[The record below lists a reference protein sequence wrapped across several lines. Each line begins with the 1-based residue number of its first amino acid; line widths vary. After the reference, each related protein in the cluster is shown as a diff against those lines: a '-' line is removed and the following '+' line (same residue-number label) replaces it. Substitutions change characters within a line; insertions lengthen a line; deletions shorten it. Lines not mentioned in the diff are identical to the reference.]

1 MHRRLRCG
9 LRHQHQT
16 LNDRQRTRETAMNAR
31 KVIPV
36 TSTSE
41 LAEIARVGRAFQTM
55 LSMLVLIW
63 AGGAWCQIP
72 RSLAGVA
79 KEVPGQTH
87 ATPASERARQQQRA
101 QMAVNAATA
110 NAVDTVA
117 AALATANYS
126 FVIIN
131 VPNAAFV
138 QPNAVNDAGVVA
150 GYYDDA
156 SYNSHGFI
164 WQDGTVTSIDYPGA
178 LQTSFTGINGYG
190 VVSGV
195 YTDASNNNHGFTYSL
210 ANSTWTVL
218 PAISLPAIPGDW
230 LWAVYQG
237 TNLGINNHGDVIGC
251 ASHGSQALSWIWHP
265 GSRSYSYFTIPGA
278 AEATTCAQVFNNSG
292 HVVGEMTAA
301 YGTARGSL
309 AFVQDGADD
318 YQTFASTQLLSSSSF
333 FAPFGVNDSDTVV
346 GTAASSTGLVGF
358 IRARDGVVKL
368 VNDTAYA
375 QTYVTG
381 INDHQVL
388 VGDVYDATTG
398 ANPGFIAYPKY

>member
-1 MHRRLRCG
+1 
-9 LRHQHQT
+9 
-16 LNDRQRTRETAMNAR
+16 
-31 KVIPV
+31 
-36 TSTSE
+36 
-41 LAEIARVGRAFQTM
+41 
-55 LSMLVLIW
+55 
-63 AGGAWCQIP
+63 
-72 RSLAGVA
+72 
-79 KEVPGQTH
+79 
-87 ATPASERARQQQRA
+87 
-101 QMAVNAATA
+101 
-110 NAVDTVA
+110 
-117 AALATANYS
+117 
-126 FVIIN
+126 VIIN

-164 WQDGTVTSIDYPGA
+164 WQDGNVTTLDYPGA
-178 LQTSFTGINGYG
+178 LQTSLTGINGYG
-190 VVSGV
+190 IVSGV

-210 ANSTWTVL
+210 SNSVWTIL
-218 PAISLPAIPGDW
+218 PAISQPDIPGDW

-309 AFVQDGADD
+309 AFLQDGEDD
-318 YQTFASTQLLSSSSF
+318 FQTFESTQLLTASSF
-333 FAPFGVNDSDTVV
+333 FPPFGVNDSDTVV

-358 IRARDGVVKL
+358 IRARDGVLKI

>member
-1 MHRRLRCG
+1 
-9 LRHQHQT
+9 
-16 LNDRQRTRETAMNAR
+16 MNAR

-36 TSTSE
+36 TSMSE
-41 LAEIARVGRAFQTM
+41 LAETARVGRACRTM

-72 RSLAGVA
+72 RSPAGIA
-79 KEVPGQTH
+79 KELPGQTH

-101 QMAVNAATA
+101 QMVANAAA
-110 NAVDTVA
+110 IPVDSMA
-117 AALATANYS
+117 ATLATANYS

-164 WQDGTVTSIDYPGA
+164 WQDGNVTTIDYPGA
-178 LQTSFTGINGYG
+178 LQTLLTGINGYG
-190 VVSGV
+190 IVSGV

-218 PAISLPAIPGDW
+218 PAISLPDIPGDW
-230 LWAVYQG
+230 PWVIYQG

-251 ASHGSQALSWIWHP
+251 ASSYDSQALSWIWHP

-292 HVVGEMTAA
+292 HAVGEMTAA

-309 AFVQDGADD
+309 AFLQDGADD
-318 YQTFASTQLLSSSSF
+318 YQTFDSTQLLTASSF
-333 FAPFGVNDSDTVV
+333 LPPFGVNDSDTVV
-346 GTAASSTGLVGF
+346 GTAVSSTGVVGF
-358 IRARDGVVKL
+358 IRARDGVLKL

-381 INDHQVL
+381 INNHQVL